1 MAIVPNRLEPEEL
14 RTLGL
19 ISRVVEVG
27 RLAVGQTLPRR
38 ERWSISVWE
47 G

>member
-1 MAIVPNRLEPEEL
+1 MAIVPSRLEPEEL

-38 ERWSISVWE
+38 ERWSISVRE